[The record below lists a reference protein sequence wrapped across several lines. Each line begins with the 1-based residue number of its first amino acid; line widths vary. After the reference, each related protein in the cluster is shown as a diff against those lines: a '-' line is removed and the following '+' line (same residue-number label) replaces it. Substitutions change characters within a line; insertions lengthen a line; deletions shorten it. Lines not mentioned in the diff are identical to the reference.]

1 MNRKVR
7 GESRKD
13 IDLIT
18 FTSLY
23 GRKENSAKE
32 QEKD

>member
-13 IDLIT
+13 IDFIIFIL
-18 FTSLY
+18 FY
-23 GRKENSAKE
+23 GRKENLVKE
-32 QEKD
+32 